1 MITLITG
8 ASRGI
13 GRALAFEF
21 ASQGHDLILTARN
34 QSLLEELA
42 FQIKEK
48 HPVEVNLIPLDLSGC
63 TSASD
68 LVKQIE
74 ALNLEIDCLVN
85 NAGIG
90 YLGDFASMD
99 VDYLNELVQLN
110 MATLT
115 ALTYYFVKKFIHKGR
130 GQILQVASTAAF
142 QPGPFMA
149 VYYASKSYVVSFS
162 RALAYEL
169 KGTGVTISI
178 LCPGPTQ
185 SDFFKKAGM
194 ENSFLARG
202 LIGVQSTEQVAK
214 VAYRGFEKNKLFI
227 IPGLMN
233 KILAYSAKVIPD
245 VLSIRITAF
254 LHGKTKHT

>member
-1 MITLITG
+1 MMTLITG

-13 GRALAFEF
+13 GRSLAFEF
-21 ASQGHDLILTARN
+21 ASQGHYLILTARN
-34 QSLLEELA
+34 QRLLEELA

-48 HPVEVNLIPLDLSGC
+48 YPVEVTIIPLDLSALK
-63 TSASD
+63 SPAA

-74 ALNLEIDCLVN
+74 TLNIEVDCLVI

-90 YLGDFASMD
+90 YLGDFSSMD
-99 VDYLNELVQLN
+99 EKYLNEMIQLN
-110 MATLT
+110 MAALT
-115 ALTYYFVKKFIHKGR
+115 KLTYYFVKKFIHKGR
-130 GQILQVASTAAF
+130 GKILQVASTAAF

-149 VYYASKSYVVSFS
+149 MYYASKSYVVFFS

-202 LIGVQSTEQVAK
+202 LIGVKSTEYVAK
-214 VAYRGFEKNKLFI
+214 AAYRGLKQNKLFI
-227 IPGLMN
+227 IPGIIN
-233 KILAYSAKVIPD
+233 KMLAYSAKLIPD
-245 VLSIRITAF
+245 ALSTRITAF